1 MRILVTGGAGFIG
14 SQVADRYITD
24 GHRVIVLDNLVTGKI
39 ENLNPRAQFYQMDI
53 RDAGV
58 EEIFARER
66 PEVVNHHAAQI
77 DVRKSVMD
85 PLFDAGTNVLGTL
98 NLLEKA
104 VKHGVRRFIFASSG
118 GAIYGDQPEGAEPA
132 REDEPLRPISPYGV
146 AKATGELYL
155 HYYRVVHGLDSVALR
170 YGNVYGPR
178 QDPFG
183 EAGVVAIFTEKLLS
197 DEQPLING
205 DGLQTRDYVYV
216 GDVVEAN
223 VLALNPKASGSFN
236 IGTGVEKNV
245 NELFWSLVNITGN
258 SVKEVHGPAK
268 PGEQR
273 RSVLN
278 CSKAHDGLAWRP
290 RVSFEEGLR
299 QTVEYFGGVHR
310 RDRPGC

>member
-1 MRILVTGGAGFIG
+1 MKILVTGGAGFIG
-14 SQVADRYITD
+14 SQVADRYIAE
-24 GHRVIVLDNLVTGKI
+24 GHPVIVVDNLVSGKI

-53 RDAGV
+53 RSP
-58 EEIFARER
+58 EIEDVFARER
-66 PEVVNHHAAQI
+66 PEVITHHAAQI
-77 DVRKSVMD
+77 DVRKSVLD
-85 PLFDAGTNVLGTL
+85 PVFDAETNVLGML

-104 VKHGVRRFIFASSG
+104 MKHGVRRFIFASSG
-118 GAIYGDQPEGAEPA
+118 GAIYGDQPEGAAPA
-132 REDEPLRPISPYGV
+132 SEEDPLRPVSPYGV

-155 HYYRVVHGLDSVALR
+155 HYYRVVHGLGSVALR

-197 DEQPLING
+197 GGQPLING
-205 DGLQTRDYVYV
+205 DGQQTRDYVYV

-223 VLALNPKASGSFN
+223 FLALHPKASGSFN

-245 NELFWSLVNITGN
+245 NELFWSLVKITGR
-258 SVKEVHGPAK
+258 SIKEIHGPAK

-278 CSKAHDGLAWRP
+278 CSKAHTDLGWMP

-299 QTVEYFGGVHR
+299 QTVEYFAGRHRGGR
-310 RDRPGC
+310 